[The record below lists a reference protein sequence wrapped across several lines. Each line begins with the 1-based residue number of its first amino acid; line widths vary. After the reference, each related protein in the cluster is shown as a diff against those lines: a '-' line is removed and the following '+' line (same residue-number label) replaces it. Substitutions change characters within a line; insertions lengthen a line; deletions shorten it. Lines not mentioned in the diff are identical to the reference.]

1 MRLAPLLLLCAA
13 ASPALADTNEVSIGF
28 AGRSLRS
35 DSANAVSD
43 DNLAG
48 GELTYARGLPVEL
61 PGDIGIQ
68 LIGGFNW
75 NSVSGTMFNT
85 MQTEVDSTGLSVGL
99 RARYALLSRVVL
111 NARVD
116 LGMNRTSLDLEMGGR
131 NLSDARWHAM
141 TRGSL
146 GLDVYAVQSSRV
158 SIGARLEAGYVLASD
173 VNLAP
178 REDAGDGTT
187 IMLPETQASIGSL
200 DLGGRYVSVSFVLGF

>member
-1 MRLAPLLLLCAA
+1 MRLAALLLLCAA

-35 DSANAVSD
+35 GSANAVSD

-48 GELTYARGLPVEL
+48 GELTYARGLPL
-61 PGDIGIQ
+61 TIPGAIGLQAIA
-68 LIGGFNW
+68 GFNW

-85 MQTEVDSTGLSVGL
+85 MQTDVDSTGFTVGL

-116 LGMNRTSLDLEMGGR
+116 LGMNRTSLDLEMAGR
-131 NLSDARWHAM
+131 TFSDGRWHAM

-146 GLDVYAVQSSRV
+146 GLDVYAVQSQRL
-158 SIGARLEAGYVLASD
+158 SIGARLEAGYVLATD
-173 VNLAP
+173 VDLAP
-178 REDAGDGTT
+178 REETGDGET

-200 DLGGRYVSVSFVLGF
+200 NLGGRYVSISFVLGF